1 MSPRLTLRNAAGDQL
16 TFAGTPTPETRYG
29 GPGERIFLEV
39 AAQTAPCSHPLIPDM
54 QCLQVRE
61 LKYDDK
67 GLKVGDPG
75 PFGNFYATIEGYT
88 HEPGVRN
95 VLRVDRYEIKDP
107 PVDAPSQAFVLDMV
121 VESAIER
128 R

>member
-1 MSPRLTLRNAAGDQL
+1 MPAG
-16 TFAGTPTPETRYG
+16 ARTP
-29 GPGERIFLEV
+29 
-39 AAQTAPCSHPLIPDM
+39 
-54 QCLQVRE
+54 
-61 LKYDDK
+61 
-67 GLKVGDPG
+67 VGDPG

-107 PVDAPSQAFVLDMV
+107 PADAPSQAFVLDMV